1 MTNLTTPAHHHR
13 WNFFRA
19 GGFDQVRLDTG
30 ADIAHL
36 EQLDRKLWVALACPT
51 RGLEFDHKTLD
62 LIDTDGDGRIRAPE
76 ILAAARFACAMLKN
90 PDDLIKGNAALPLAA
105 INEGTPEGKTLHSS
119 ARQILI
125 NLGKPEAAAITTEDT
140 ADTVKIFASTQFNG
154 DGILPSDSAT
164 DPFMQ
169 LVIADV
175 ITCLGAEMD
184 RSGKPGITQ
193 AKLDLFF
200 ADAEAFAS
208 WHGAIETDAEKFPLG
223 ANTAVGA
230 AAMKAVAGKIED
242 YFARCRLAAFDVRA
256 TAAVNRAETDY
267 AALATKDLTTAAAEI
282 AAFPLARIVPNLPL
296 PLSDEAHSINPA
308 WRDAIETL
316 HTQVIQPLLGE
327 KQALNETDW
336 ATLLAKFA
344 PSDAWLATKAGAT
357 VEKLGLERVRAI
369 LGSNAK
375 AEITA
380 LIAKDKALE
389 PEATSIVEVDR
400 LVRYHRDLHKLLI
413 NFVNFRDFYG
423 RHERAV
429 FQVGTLFLDQR
440 SCDLCVRVEDA
451 ARHGLMAHLSR
462 TYLAYCD
469 CTRKGAEGNPETMT
483 IAAAFTG
490 GDSDN
495 LMVGRNGIFFDRQ
508 GHDWDA
514 TITKIIE
521 NPISIRQAFF
531 APYKRLIRF
540 VSDQV
545 AKRAADADAAASA
558 RAQAAAGTVIDTA
571 IGNAPPPPPPPPKP
585 KLDVGVVAALGVAVG
600 ALSTAFS
607 VFLAWLSGVPLMF
620 LPIYIAVIVLL
631 ISGPSMI
638 IAFFKLRQRNLGP
651 ILDANGWAVNAKAKV
666 NIPFGRSL
674 TGTPKLPPGSHR
686 DLVDPFAEKHTGRNW
701 TIAIVVVIVA
711 VLSVWYFGLVTRY
724 LPDGFPKSSWTLNQ
738 EQAAADRATASASAD
753 TLFGNV
759 DAALENSDVVK
770 AKWEMTKLK
779 ELEPKLSGKYK
790 TQIDALQK
798 SVDDLAKTPAT
809 TRK

>member
-1 MTNLTTPAHHHR
+1 MTNHMTPPHHHR

-30 ADIAHL
+30 EDIAHL
-36 EQLDRKLWVALACPT
+36 EQLDRKLWLALACPT

-125 NLGKPEAAAITTEDT
+125 NLGRPEAAAITTEDT

-175 ITCLGAEMD
+175 ITCLGSETD

-208 WHGAIETDAEKFPLG
+208 WHGAIETDTEKFPLG
-223 ANTAVGA
+223 ANTAAGA
-230 AAMKAVAGKIED
+230 AAMRAVAGKIED
-242 YFARCRLAAFDVRA
+242 YFARCRLAAFDPRA
-256 TAAVNRAETDY
+256 TAAVNRSEADY
-267 AALATKDLTTAAAEI
+267 AALATKDLTTAAVEI

-316 HTQVIQPLLGE
+316 HTQVIKPLLGE

-344 PSDAWLATKAGAT
+344 PSDAWLAAKAGAT

-389 PEATSIVEVDR
+389 PEATAIVEVDR

-429 FQVGTLFLDQR
+429 FQVGTLYLDQR

-469 CTRKGAEGNPETMT
+469 CTRKGETGNPETMT
-483 IAAAFTG
+483 IAAAFTD

-540 VSDQV
+540 VSEQV

-558 RAQAAAGTVIDTA
+558 RAQAVTGQAIEASIGT
-571 IGNAPPPPPPPPKP
+571 APPPPPPPPVKP
-585 KLDVGVVAALGVAVG
+585 KLDVGVVAALGVALG
-600 ALSTAFS
+600 ALSTAFG
-607 VFLAWLSGVPLMF
+607 VFLSWLSGVHLVF
-620 LPIYIAVIVLL
+620 LPIYFVVILLL
-631 ISGPSMI
+631 ISGPSML

-686 DLVDPFAEKHTGRNW
+686 DLVDPFEEKHTGRIW
-701 TIAIVVVIVA
+701 TISVLILLVAIFC
-711 VLSVWYFGLVTRY
+711 VWYFGLVTKY
-724 LPDGFPKSSWTLNQ
+724 LPDGFPKSSWTLNE
-738 EQAAADRATASASAD
+738 EQAATDRANAD
-753 TLFGNV
+753 AYLADA
-759 DAALENSDVVK
+759 DAALNAHDLSK
-770 AKWEMTKLK
+770 AKLEMGKLK
-779 ELEPKLSGKYK
+779 ELKERLSEKL
-790 TQIDALQK
+790 QARRDALQK
-798 SVDDLAKTPAT
+798 RIDALTNVAPAT
-809 TRK
+809 QK

>member
-1 MTNLTTPAHHHR
+1 MANHTSPSAPRHR

-30 ADIAHL
+30 ADIANLDH
-36 EQLDRKLWVALACPT
+36 LDRKLWVALACPT

-62 LIDTDGDGRIRAPE
+62 LIDTDTDGRIRAPE
-76 ILAAARFACAMLKN
+76 ILAAARFACTMLKN
-90 PDDLIKGNAALPLAA
+90 PDDLLKGNPVLPLAA
-105 INEGTPEGKTLHSS
+105 ISDTTPEGKTLHSS

-125 NLGKPEAAAITTEDT
+125 NLGKPDAIAITTEDT

-154 DGILPSDSAT
+154 DGILPSDSAA
-164 DPFMQ
+164 DPFIQ
-169 LVIADV
+169 SVIADV
-175 ITCLGAEMD
+175 IICLGSETD

-193 AKLDLFF
+193 PKLDLFF
-200 ADAEAFAS
+200 ADAEAFAQ
-208 WHGAIETDAEKFPLG
+208 WHGTIETDQEKFPLG
-223 ANTAVGA
+223 PNTAAGA
-230 AAMKAVAGKIED
+230 AAMKAVAAKIED

-267 AALATKDLTTAAAEI
+267 EALATKDLTTAAAEI
-282 AAFPLARIVPNLPL
+282 AAFPLARIVPSLPL
-296 PLSDEAHSINPA
+296 PLTDEAHSINPA

-316 HTQVIQPLLGE
+316 HTQVIKPLLGD

-344 PSDAWLATKAGAT
+344 PSDAWLAAKAGLT
-357 VEKLGLERVRAI
+357 VERLGLERIRAI
-369 LGSNAK
+369 LASNAQ

-380 LIAKDKALE
+380 LIAKDQALE

-429 FQVGTLFLDQR
+429 FQAGTLFLDQR
-440 SCDLCVRVEDA
+440 SCDLCVRVEDP
-451 ARHGLMAHLSR
+451 ARHGLMAHLAR

-469 CTRKGAEGNPETMT
+469 CTRKGADGNPATMT

-558 RAQAAAGTVIDTA
+558 RAQAATGQAIDVVAGTV
-571 IGNAPPPPPPPPKP
+571 PPPPPPKP
-585 KLDVGVVAALGVAVG
+585 KIDVGAVAALGVAGGFIVG
-600 ALSTAFS
+600 ALGTILTAFFGLGMWMP
-607 VFLAWLSGVPLMF
+607 VGV
-620 LPIYIAVIVLL
+620 IALL
-631 ISGPSMI
+631 FAISGPSML

-674 TGTPKLPPGSHR
+674 TGTAKLPAGSHR

-701 TIAIVVVIVA
+701 AIVVL
-711 VLSVWYFGLVTRY
+711 VLLAALWGCWYFGLTEKV
-724 LPDGFPKSSWTLNQ
+724 LPGAFPKSGFVLRQ
-738 EQAAADRATASASAD
+738 EARWAA
-753 TLFGNV
+753 
-759 DAALENSDVVK
+759 
-770 AKWEMTKLK
+770 
-779 ELEPKLSGKYK
+779 
-790 TQIDALQK
+790 
-798 SVDDLAKTPAT
+798 TPASTQKASSDKST
-809 TRK
+809 TAPSN

>member
-1 MTNLTTPAHHHR
+1 M
-13 WNFFRA
+13 
-19 GGFDQVRLDTG
+19 RLDSG
-30 ADIAHL
+30 ADIVNLQH
-36 EQLDRKLWVALACPT
+36 LDRKLWVALACPT

-62 LIDTDGDGRIRAPE
+62 LIDTDTDGRIRAPE
-76 ILAAARFACAMLKN
+76 ILAAAHFACAMLKD
-90 PDDLIKGNAALPLAA
+90 PDDLLKGRDALPLAA
-105 INEGTPEGKTLHSS
+105 ISDATPEARTLHSS

-125 NLGKPEAAAITTEDT
+125 NLGKADATAITPEDT

-154 DGILPSDSAT
+154 DGILPSDSAA
-164 DPFMQ
+164 DPFLQ
-169 LVIADV
+169 SVIADV
-175 ITCLGAEMD
+175 ILCLGSETD

-208 WHGAIETDAEKFPLG
+208 WHSAWETDKEKFPLG
-223 ANTAVGA
+223 PNTAAGA
-230 AAMKAVAGKIED
+230 AAMKVVAAKIED

-267 AALATKDLTTAAAEI
+267 AALAVKDLTSAAAEI

-296 PLSDEAHSINPA
+296 PLTDEAHSINPA

-316 HTQVIQPLLGE
+316 HLQVIKPLLGE
-327 KQALNETDW
+327 KTALNETDW

-344 PSDAWLATKAGAT
+344 PSDAWLAAKAGLT

-369 LGSNAK
+369 LSSNAK
-375 AEITA
+375 VEITA
-380 LIAKDKALE
+380 LIAKDQALE

-423 RHERAV
+423 RQEKAV
-429 FQVGTLFLDQR
+429 FQVGTLYLDQR
-440 SCDLCVRVEDA
+440 SCDLCVRVEDT
-451 ARHGLMAHLSR
+451 ARHGLMAQLSR

-469 CTRKGAEGNPETMT
+469 CTRKGATGDLEKMT

-531 APYKRLIRF
+531 APYKRAIRF
-540 VSDQV
+540 VSEQM

-558 RAQAAAGTVIDTA
+558 RSQALAGQAIDTVV
-571 IGNAPPPPPPPPKP
+571 GTAPPPPPPPPKP
-585 KLDVGVVAALGVAVG
+585 KLDVGVVAALGVALG
-600 ALSTAFS
+600 ALSTAFG
-607 VFLAWLSGVPLMF
+607 VFLSWLSGVQLFF
-620 LPIYIAVIVLL
+620 LPIYFAVVLLL
-631 ISGPSMI
+631 ISGPSML

-674 TGTPKLPPGSHR
+674 TGTPKLPAGSHR
-686 DLVDPFAEKHTGRNW
+686 DLADPFAEKHTGRNW
-701 TIAIVVVIVA
+701 AITIMVVIA
-711 VLSVWYFGLVTRY
+711 VVLGLWYFGAGRQY
-724 LPDGFPKSSWTLNQ
+724 WPDGLPKSGWVKNR
-738 EQAAADRATASASAD
+738 ERAAAERA
-753 TLFGNV
+753 
-759 DAALENSDVVK
+759 E
-770 AKWEMTKLK
+770 AKNK
-779 ELEPKLSGKYK
+779 
-790 TQIDALQK
+790 IA
-798 SVDDLAKTPAT
+798 VPAT
-809 TRK
+809 TQ

>member
-1 MTNLTTPAHHHR
+1 MTNHANSPHHHR

-36 EQLDRKLWVALACPT
+36 DHLDRKLWVALACPT

-62 LIDTDGDGRIRAPE
+62 LIDTDTDGRIRAPE

-90 PDDLIKGNAALPLAA
+90 PDDLTKGHAALPLAA
-105 INEGTPEGKTLHSS
+105 INDATLEGKTLHAS

-125 NLGKPEAAAITTEDT
+125 NLGKPDATAITTDDT

-154 DGILPSDSAT
+154 DGILPSDSAA
-164 DPFMQ
+164 DPFLQ
-169 LVIADV
+169 SVIADV
-175 ITCLGAEMD
+175 ITCLGSQTD

-193 AKLDLFF
+193 PKLDLFF
-200 ADAEAFAS
+200 ADADAFAS
-208 WHGAIETDAEKFPLG
+208 WHGAIETDQEKFPLG
-223 ANTAVGA
+223 PNTAAGA
-230 AAMKAVAGKIED
+230 AAMKAVAAKIED
-242 YFARCRLAAFDVRA
+242 YFARCRLAAFDARA

-267 AALATKDLTTAAAEI
+267 AALAAKDLTTTALEI

-296 PLSDEAHSINPA
+296 PLNDEAHSINPA

-316 HTQVIQPLLGE
+316 HIQVIKPLLGD

-336 ATLLAKFA
+336 AILLAKFA
-344 PSDAWLATKAGAT
+344 PSDVWLAAKAGLT
-357 VEKLGLERVRAI
+357 VEKLGLARIRAI
-369 LGSNAK
+369 LTSNAK

-380 LIAKDKALE
+380 LIAKDQSLE
-389 PEATSIVEVDR
+389 PEATAIVEVDR

-423 RHERAV
+423 RQERAV

-440 SCDLCVRVEDA
+440 SCDLCVRVDDA

-469 CTRKGAEGNPETMT
+469 CTRKGVTGDPEKMT

-521 NPISIRQAFF
+521 NPISIKQAFF
-531 APYKRLIRF
+531 APYKRAIRF
-540 VSDQV
+540 VSEQV

-558 RAQAAAGTVIDTA
+558 RVQVVAGKALDNVVGAA
-571 IGNAPPPPPPPPKP
+571 PPPPPPPKP
-585 KLDVGVVAALGVAVG
+585 KIDAGVIAAISVAAGFILGALGAMLQAFFGLGVWMPIGVVAVI
-600 ALSTAFS
+600 
-607 VFLAWLSGVPLMF
+607 LA
-620 LPIYIAVIVLL
+620 
-631 ISGPSMI
+631 ISGPSML

-686 DLVDPFAEKHTGRNW
+686 DRVDPFAEKHTGRNW
-701 TIAIVVVIVA
+701 TITILIVLA
-711 VLSVWYFGLVTRY
+711 VLLTCWYFGVVERV
-724 LPDGFPKSSWTLNQ
+724 LPDIFPQSPYMLRKENNKDSAVKVTVT
-738 EQAAADRATASASAD
+738 ATGTTTMGS
-753 TLFGNV
+753 TTM
-759 DAALENSDVVK
+759 
-770 AKWEMTKLK
+770 AK
-779 ELEPKLSGKYK
+779 
-790 TQIDALQK
+790 
-798 SVDDLAKTPAT
+798 
-809 TRK
+809 